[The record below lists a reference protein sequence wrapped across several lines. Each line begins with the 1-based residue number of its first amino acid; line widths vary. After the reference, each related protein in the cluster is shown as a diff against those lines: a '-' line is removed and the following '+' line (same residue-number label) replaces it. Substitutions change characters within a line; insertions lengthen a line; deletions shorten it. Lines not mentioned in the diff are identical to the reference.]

1 MIEYQDG
8 SFSEIMAA
16 DEVIKRLTESF
27 ENVRA
32 VHFGSIEELAKKRGL
47 EQVNR
52 EFVPLKAEPQEET
65 ISDLKERLDNLE
77 RRMNGEI
84 AIYDI
89 TDLARFEN
97 KMKSFK

>member
-16 DEVIKRLTESF
+16 DEAIKRLTENF
-27 ENVRA
+27 ENVRS
-32 VHFGSIEELAKKRGL
+32 VHFGSLEELARRRNMEHVSRKT
-47 EQVNR
+47 
-52 EFVPLKAEPQEET
+52 VPLDGSP
-65 ISDLKERLDNLE
+65 SDERVSELADRIENLE

-84 AIYDI
+84 AIHDI

-97 KMKSFK
+97 KTKGLK